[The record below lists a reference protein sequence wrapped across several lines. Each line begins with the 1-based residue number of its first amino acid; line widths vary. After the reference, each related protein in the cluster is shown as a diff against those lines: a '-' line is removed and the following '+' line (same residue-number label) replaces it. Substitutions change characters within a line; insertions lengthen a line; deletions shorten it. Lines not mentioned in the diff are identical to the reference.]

1 MLMIFSI
8 FKNCSPRSQTYDQ
21 HIWSPTSVTNID
33 VTNTNTHRKIFYKNR
48 LYLSVKT
55 LTVWAVFSMKK
66 FVISFWTATASFDFD
81 NNGSR
86 LGNQRSCNGP
96 MVSCWPTR
104 LTFIN
109 CLYRTKINNDH
120 TGVLLFKFKI
130 LLIKSKFERWKFLDF
145 ALLPDRWLNLI
156 EVNVIKTRDSHTDPS
171 VDQTVQVCR
180 VIWYFPILNFEIL
193 V

>member
-1 MLMIFSI
+1 
-8 FKNCSPRSQTYDQ
+8 
-21 HIWSPTSVTNID
+21 
-33 VTNTNTHRKIFYKNR
+33 
-48 LYLSVKT
+48 
-55 LTVWAVFSMKK
+55 MKK
-66 FVISFWTATASFDFD
+66 FVISFWTATASCDFD
-81 NNGSR
+81 NKGSR
-86 LGNQRSCNGP
+86 SGNQRSCNGP

-156 EVNVIKTRDSHTDPS
+156 EVNAIKTRDLHTDRSVEQTYQVSGHLIFPNLKFWNLGIVSIWKSPS
-171 VDQTVQVCR
+171 SVQTVSSNP
-180 VIWYFPILNFEIL
+180 W
-193 V
+193 